1 MSTPTD
7 SSRDELAELRERAYG
22 RDADIHD
29 DPAALARLSELEEQ
43 AAAASAASIAA
54 SARLSTNGGAPRR
67 SAFEG
72 DEEGAE
78 RPGLAPPASEE
89 TDVAASAD
97 PIAPDRDE
105 HGSPSPAN
113 APSADDRAGAAVPTP
128 AHVAA
133 GASAGVSWRVGPAAD
148 SASDAGDDVVD
159 PDATKTPE
167 AAAVRPWWRRIPVL
181 WAASVVAAVL
191 VGAGLTVLVQ
201 SMEAGRVGVLGVDP
215 DADWPEEVWG
225 GPTEDSLAFES
236 FYGLSVLSQPQ
247 VTGDGTQGEVPCLIV
262 FSGVGDN
269 PSYLGGSC
277 GAGSF
282 PAQAALVVGRQA
294 PSELRERFA
303 EGTALQFVLDGE
315 QVHVYAREPE
325 IVEPAP

>member
-7 SSRDELAELRERAYG
+7 SSRDELAALRKRAYG
-22 RDADIHD
+22 PDADILD

-43 AAAASAASIAA
+43 AAAASAANVAA
-54 SARLSTNGGAPRR
+54 SARVSTNGGSPRG
-67 SAFEG
+67 SAFDD
-72 DEEGAE
+72 DEEAAA
-78 RPGLAPPASEE
+78 LQAVAVPPSEE
-89 TDVAASAD
+89 VDAAAAAD

-105 HGSPSPAN
+105 RGSLAE
-113 APSADDRAGAAVPTP
+113 ALSADDRTDGTVPTP
-128 AHVAA
+128 PPVAA
-133 GASAGVSWRVGPAAD
+133 GASAGASGRVGPAAG
-148 SASDAGDDVVD
+148 SGSDAGDDVD
-159 PDATKTPE
+159 PDAVENAP
-167 AAAVRPWWRRIPVL
+167 ARPWWRRTPVV
-181 WAASVVAAVL
+181 WAASVVVAML
-191 VGAGLTVLVQ
+191 VGVGLTVLVQ

-247 VTGDGTQGEVPCLIV
+247 VTGDGTQGAVPCLIV

-269 PSYLGGSC
+269 PSYLGGAC
-277 GAGSF
+277 GAGPF

-294 PSELRERFA
+294 PSELRDRFA

-315 QVHVYAREPE
+315 QVHVYAREPG

>member
-7 SSRDELAELRERAYG
+7 SSRDELAELRKRAYG
-22 RDADIHD
+22 PDADILD

-43 AAAASAASIAA
+43 AAAASAANVAA
-54 SARLSTNGGAPRR
+54 SARVSTNGGSAGSPGSDNDGEAAAPQ
-67 SAFEG
+67 AV
-72 DEEGAE
+72 AV
-78 RPGLAPPASEE
+78 PPSEE
-89 TDVAASAD
+89 VDAAAAAD
-97 PIAPDRDE
+97 PITPVRDE
-105 HGSPSPAN
+105 RGSL
-113 APSADDRAGAAVPTP
+113 ADALSSGGGTVPTP
-128 AHVAA
+128 PPVAA
-133 GASAGVSWRVGPAAD
+133 GASARASGRVDPAAG
-148 SASDAGDDVVD
+148 SGSDAGDDVDSDTVEGG
-159 PDATKTPE
+159 AR
-167 AAAVRPWWRRIPVL
+167 ARPWWRRIAVL

-191 VGAGLTVLVQ
+191 VGAGLTVLAQ
-201 SMEAGRVGVLGVDP
+201 SMDAGRVGVLGVDP

-315 QVHVYAREPE
+315 QVLVYAREPE